1 MLTPRQKHALAELH
15 MAYMNPPRTKEEL
28 EFEKFWYGEQDEL
41 LQSAALYCDIRRI
54 KENGHN
60 GSIRKSSR
68 GSKTRT

>member
-15 MAYMNPPRTKEEL
+15 SAYMNPPRTKEEL

-54 KENGHN
+54 KENGHH
-60 GSIRKSSR
+60 GSIRQKS
-68 GSKTRT
+68 GSNKTRS

>member
-15 MAYMNPPRTKEEL
+15 SAYMNPPRTKEEL

-60 GSIRKSSR
+60 GSIRKKS
-68 GSKTRT
+68 GSNKTRT

>member
-28 EFEKFWYGEQDEL
+28 ELEKFWYGEQDEL
-41 LQSAALYCDIRRI
+41 LQSATLYCDIRRI

-60 GSIRKSSR
+60 GSIRKKS
-68 GSKTRT
+68 GSDKTRT

>member
-15 MAYMNPPRTKEEL
+15 SAYMNPPRTKEEL

-41 LQSAALYCDIRRI
+41 LKSAALYCDIRRI